1 MIRRSN
7 SFIWWVCPLLK
18 LAAGGSCKGGPAAS
32 FNNGFLSMKKKILIV
47 LLCLLSCFGS
57 IVPVVAETSSSNFIT
72 YLLMLM
78 MSRGITFNA
87 NSMSELQQM
96 VSTAWSAY
104 AVGQGIDQKKQSIE
118 SGVSFGDSSVTA
130 SSESYY
136 YASGFVN
143 STTGHYLN
151 ENVNSFKNTTDDFWV
166 VSPGSS
172 VYLGYQPASASNPDN
187 YEYFENYSNYNVF
200 ISAGYDDALH
210 IWIPS
215 LPGTSQYY
223 KDGIYNFHV
232 KPGVSSYSELD
243 KRFYFGTSDYIAGL
257 AVSADNGPYYC
268 MHIKASFLYSFKYNS
283 LIPLSSKS
291 EMDLCA
297 AASNYSSSAPSI
309 DAVVPGKLRDL
320 SQPKSID
327 SDKVYE
333 QQLKGILQGANSAD
347 QIIDR
352 LADQISKGLS
362 ATIGQKSVS
371 ISYPVSVNGDYVVS
385 VPSEAAKTVVVP
397 TAVPTSVPT
406 AVPTSVPIT
415 VPDVSDS
422 SYKLASVTSVFPF
435 CIPYDV
441 YRLAQVLNVSAVAP
455 SWDVPLKI
463 EGVIDSSVHLGF
475 DDFESVN
482 KISRTCQV
490 ILFIIM
496 LIFAT
501 RSLIGNG

>member
-1 MIRRSN
+1 
-7 SFIWWVCPLLK
+7 
-18 LAAGGSCKGGPAAS
+18 
-32 FNNGFLSMKKKILIV
+32 MKKKILIV

-57 IVPVVAETSSSNFIT
+57 IVPVSAETSSSNFIT

-87 NSMSELQQM
+87 ISMSELQNI

-104 AVGQGIDQKKQSIE
+104 VVGQKLDEKKQSIE
-118 SGVSFGDSSVTA
+118 SGVTYGDSSVTA

-143 STTGHYLN
+143 SLTGHYLN
-151 ENVNSFKNTTDDFWV
+151 EKVNSFNNTIDNFLI

-172 VYLGYQPASASNPDN
+172 VFLAYDKGSSSRPGY
-187 YEYFENYSNYNVF
+187 YWYFTNSSNYRVF
-200 ISAGYDDALH
+200 ISKTAWNEIHIFVPAIPGSGKEYSEGVYKINLKPDIASFPERDFEIPPISYFYSVHLSFNLGTSYYYCRNYYLSTGAGTDYFYFNSS
-210 IWIPS
+210 IPS
-215 LPGTSQYY
+215 SNLS
-223 KDGIYNFHV
+223 
-232 KPGVSSYSELD
+232 VS
-243 KRFYFGTSDYIAGL
+243 
-257 AVSADNGPYYC
+257 
-268 MHIKASFLYSFKYNS
+268 
-283 LIPLSSKS
+283 
-291 EMDLCA
+291 DLCVL
-297 AASNYSSSAPSI
+297 ASNHASSAPSI
-309 DAVVPGKLRDL
+309 DAVVPGQLRDL

-333 QQLKGILQGANSAD
+333 QQLKGILSGVNSAD
-347 QIIDR
+347 QVIDR

-362 ATIGQKSVS
+362 ATIGEKSVS
-371 ISYPVSVNGDYVVS
+371 ISYPVTVNGDYVVS

-397 TAVPTSVPT
+397 TAVPTGVPT

-455 SWDVPLKI
+455 SWDIPLKI
-463 EGVIDSSVHLGF
+463 DGIIDSSVHLGF
-475 DDFESVN
+475 EDFESVN

-496 LIFAT
+496 LIVAT